1 MNDIHSIPLFRGADP
16 EVLDSV
22 CSDYHWKHIDY
33 GKGEIIALQGDPCR
47 YLFLLDEGCVY
58 ARMVSDEG
66 REFTLDMLYAPEV
79 LASSFVFSTE
89 RIYPVTIIAGSACG
103 LWAVGRDSIGR
114 LVREDS
120 AVGLLEK
127 IGVGCKG
134 QVLDPTLLLDK
145 DDWGGFIKSR
155 RKGGYILAYQLNNA
169 KVSDCARQLSIE
181 SGLPLVRVTPYFH
194 QVVEGGKMVLL
205 PSVGDFLSCIRDCS
219 YLVTDSFHGTAF
231 AINFNKQFMA
241 VLPEGSTNTRNL
253 SLLKLFGL
261 ERRAVSGTAIG
272 GLAEGSIDY
281 SLVNEMLE
289 EQRRISIAALN
300 NMLK

>member
-1 MNDIHSIPLFRGADP
+1 M
-16 EVLDSV
+16 
-22 CSDYHWKHIDY
+22 
-33 GKGEIIALQGDPCR
+33 
-47 YLFLLDEGCVY
+47 
-58 ARMVSDEG
+58 
-66 REFTLDMLYAPEV
+66 
-79 LASSFVFSTE
+79 
-89 RIYPVTIIAGSACG
+89 
-103 LWAVGRDSIGR
+103 
-114 LVREDS
+114 
-120 AVGLLEK
+120 
-127 IGVGCKG
+127 
-134 QVLDPTLLLDK
+134 
-145 DDWGGFIKSR
+145 
-155 RKGGYILAYQLNNA
+155 AYQLNNA

>member
-120 AVGLLEK
+120 AVLDNYLRVISDHSMFLNRK
-127 IGVGCKG
+127 INEFAL
-134 QVLDPTLLLDK
+134 QTLSDRIL
-145 DDWGGFIKSR
+145 
-155 RKGGYILAYQLNNA
+155 GYIKKNGALQNLQ
-169 KVSDCARQLSIE
+169 D
-181 SGLPLVRVTPYFH
+181 
-194 QVVEGGKMVLL
+194 
-205 PSVGDFLSCIRDCS
+205 
-219 YLVTDSFHGTAF
+219 TAF
-231 AINFNKQFMA
+231 ILGVAR
-241 VLPEGSTNTRNL
+241 PSL
-253 SLLKLFGL
+253 S
-261 ERRAVSGTAIG
+261 RAVSQ
-272 GLAEGSIDY
+272 
-281 SLVNEMLE
+281 LVAQGVLRKNDDGYVMV
-289 EQRRISIAALN
+289 R
-300 NMLK
+300 